1 MRTELDSLTTS
12 QLAERSE
19 VEQSEFRQGKSAGHQ
34 ATLELF
40 YRAIAQQ
47 DQDAWVLIHQQW
59 SGRLMRWLLQ
69 HPMHDLALKEA
80 EAESYLTEALSKFWL
95 ATARSNRFQGAF
107 PTLPELL
114 TYLRCCLNSAVLD
127 GARQAYAHRFEVNES
142 EEAETLASDAPEL
155 ADEAFWKAIER
166 ALPDQ
171 RERLLIVLRYVRG
184 EHPRQI
190 AQHHPQEFPS
200 VKDIYR
206 MERNILERL
215 RRHPALALWKE
226 PGQ

>member
-1 MRTELDSLTTS
+1 MRTELDNLTTT
-12 QLAERSE
+12 QLAERSQA
-19 VEQSEFRQGKSAGHQ
+19 EQGEFRQGKYNGHQ

-47 DQDAWVLIHQQW
+47 DEDAWALIHQQW

-69 HPMHDLALKEA
+69 HPLRDLALKEA
-80 EAESYLTEALSKFWL
+80 DAESYLTEALSRFWL
-95 ATARSNRFQGAF
+95 ATARSRKFQGTF

-114 TYLRCCLNSAVLD
+114 TYLRCCLNSAMLD
-127 GARQAYAHRFEVNES
+127 GVRQAYAHRFEVNES
-142 EEAETLASDAPEL
+142 EGAETPTDDAPQL

-171 RERLLIVLRYVRG
+171 RERLLMVLRYVQG

-190 AQHHPQEFPS
+190 ALRHPQEFPN